1 MDANAVNNILIR
13 FAQEGIQTPD
23 AIEAT
28 KADILASMPE
38 AVKESMANLSDDEKI
53 ASFMDAYFAGKKGVA
68 EQAEPT
74 QKKTIAPVTSSLSAE
89 DAMSIQNYYDLNA
102 EKMGLRASKSRVV
115 CLLTDKPVLAA
126 IHVNGAKL
134 KPTIGE
140 NTEKN
145 FDKWKDQ
152 LVDTPENR
160 QAYAEL
166 KEAFMKGE
174 EMEVYINPDAK
185 EKNIGF
191 TVETTDDNNQPVTL
205 NMTKED
211 ARDFLLTRVQGVI
224 AATSEDTIGISIR
237 FIAKR
242 NNSATDNEAN
252 AGIDGTVRV
261 AVQNNKALKSN
272 PDLKVCTC
280 AILETNGQRTV
291 NDQFNAKTAKY
302 FSIYTGKN
310 KSDGTPITRKVR
322 MTGKT
327 SVYAVERKPEYVTVF
342 GQAVKA
348 KGFGMTNKERAK
360 VLENCRKAMALLTS
374 DATKATSNAMRTARA
389 QILQGRGTN
398 SPMNFS

>member
-152 LVDTPENR
+152 LVDTPENK

>member
-152 LVDTPENR
+152 LVDTPENK

-237 FIAKR
+237 FIAKK

-280 AILETNGQRTV
+280 TILETNGQRTV

-374 DATKATSNAMRTARA
+374 DATKATSNALRTARV

>member
-152 LVDTPENR
+152 LVDTPENK

-327 SVYAVERKPEYVTVF
+327 SVYVVERKPTYVTVF

>member
-152 LVDTPENR
+152 LVDTPENK

-174 EMEVYINPDAK
+174 EMEVYINP
-185 EKNIGF
+185 
-191 TVETTDDNNQPVTL
+191 
-205 NMTKED
+205 ED

-280 AILETNGQRTV
+280 AILETNGQRAV

-327 SVYAVERKPEYVTVF
+327 SVYVVERKPEYVTVF

>member
-152 LVDTPENR
+152 LVDTPENK

-166 KEAFMKGE
+166 KEAFHEG
-174 EMEVYINPDAK
+174 
-185 EKNIGF
+185 
-191 TVETTDDNNQPVTL
+191 
-205 NMTKED
+205 
-211 ARDFLLTRVQGVI
+211 
-224 AATSEDTIGISIR
+224 
-237 FIAKR
+237 
-242 NNSATDNEAN
+242 
-252 AGIDGTVRV
+252 
-261 AVQNNKALKSN
+261 
-272 PDLKVCTC
+272 
-280 AILETNGQRTV
+280 
-291 NDQFNAKTAKY
+291 
-302 FSIYTGKN
+302 
-310 KSDGTPITRKVR
+310 
-322 MTGKT
+322 
-327 SVYAVERKPEYVTVF
+327 
-342 GQAVKA
+342 
-348 KGFGMTNKERAK
+348 
-360 VLENCRKAMALLTS
+360 
-374 DATKATSNAMRTARA
+374 
-389 QILQGRGTN
+389 
-398 SPMNFS
+398 

>member
-152 LVDTPENR
+152 LVDTPENK

-174 EMEVYINPDAK
+174 EMEVYINPEAK

>member
-152 LVDTPENR
+152 LVDTPENK

-224 AATSEDTIGISIR
+224 AAASEDTIGISIR
-237 FIAKR
+237 FIAKK

-280 AILETNGQRTV
+280 TILETNGQRTV

-374 DATKATSNAMRTARA
+374 DATKATSNALRTARV

>member
-1 MDANAVNNILIR
+1 MVL
-13 FAQEGIQTPD
+13 
-23 AIEAT
+23 
-28 KADILASMPE
+28 
-38 AVKESMANLSDDEKI
+38 
-53 ASFMDAYFAGKKGVA
+53 
-68 EQAEPT
+68 
-74 QKKTIAPVTSSLSAE
+74 SLS
-89 DAMSIQNYYDLNA
+89 
-102 EKMGLRASKSRVV
+102 
-115 CLLTDKPVLAA
+115 LLSERIPRR
-126 IHVNGAKL
+126 I
-134 KPTIGE
+134 
-140 NTEKN
+140 

-152 LVDTPENR
+152 LVDTPENK

-174 EMEVYINPDAK
+174 EMEVYINPEAK

-327 SVYAVERKPEYVTVF
+327 SVYVVERKPEYVTVF

-348 KGFGMTNKERAK
+348 KGFGMSNKERAK

>member
-152 LVDTPENR
+152 LVDTPENK

-174 EMEVYINPDAK
+174 EMEVYINPEAK

-242 NNSATDNEAN
+242 NNSAT
-252 AGIDGTVRV
+252 R
-261 AVQNNKALKSN
+261 L
-272 PDLKVCTC
+272 
-280 AILETNGQRTV
+280 
-291 NDQFNAKTAKY
+291 
-302 FSIYTGKN
+302 
-310 KSDGTPITRKVR
+310 
-322 MTGKT
+322 
-327 SVYAVERKPEYVTVF
+327 
-342 GQAVKA
+342 
-348 KGFGMTNKERAK
+348 
-360 VLENCRKAMALLTS
+360 
-374 DATKATSNAMRTARA
+374 
-389 QILQGRGTN
+389 
-398 SPMNFS
+398 

>member
-152 LVDTPENR
+152 LVDTPENK

-280 AILETNGQRTV
+280 AILETNGQRAV

-389 QILQGRGTN
+389 QILQGRGAN

>member
-152 LVDTPENR
+152 LVDTPENK

-291 NDQFNAKTAKY
+291 NDQFNAKTAKS

-327 SVYAVERKPEYVTVF
+327 SVYVVERKPEYVTVF

>member
-152 LVDTPENR
+152 LVDTPENK

-322 MTGKT
+322 MPGKT

>member
-152 LVDTPENR
+152 LVDTPENK

-327 SVYAVERKPEYVTVF
+327 SVYVVERKPEYETVF

>member
-152 LVDTPENR
+152 LVDTPENK

-398 SPMNFS
+398 SPMNFR